1 MFGYFEEP
9 NQNDHYCCEAWLIN
23 TWPGLVACA
32 QYHPLFSYL
41 GCKYVCMYVC
51 LADFLKT
58 NLTKFAVIWVKRHQ
72 KACFLSLRSSKIT
85 VKKEKERRKRKSEE
99 KKRKKREKHNYG
111 LCTLSFC
118 NSYFS
123 DTFWPKKLLDA
134 KGPFCNNVIK
144 NPARRSWEMSSI
156 DAKWCVHFEMANFKR
171 LAEFFGNI

>member
-1 MFGYFEEP
+1 MSVMCHRHDCKSLKCLAILKGQIKMTIYLLLWSLTNNFRS
-9 NQNDHYCCEAWLIN
+9 H

-51 LADFLKT
+51 LPDFLKT

-123 DTFWPKKLLDA
+123 DTFWPKKTV
-134 KGPFCNNVIK
+134 G
-144 NPARRSWEMSSI
+144 RERSI
-156 DAKWCVHFEMANFKR
+156 
-171 LAEFFGNI
+171 LQ